1 MLSVEVTV
9 WVTVAVSF
17 SASASCAARTVTVCG
32 VLQSVEANVRLAGS
46 AVASVLS
53 VGSLMV
59 TVTLAVGWLSSTM
72 V

>member
-17 SASASCAARTVTVCG
+17 SASASCAALTVTVCG

-46 AVASVLS
+46 AVACWM
-53 VGSLMV
+53 GR
-59 TVTLAVGWLSSTM
+59 
-72 V
+72 